1 MTCDSLNV
9 VELNVNVVKSGVGD
23 LGVGDLGTLFGDADE
38 ILIIGIDTPPDNDD
52 DATAADDGLEYE
64 VLIFAISSAL
74 FNNFCAF
81 SLISSFFLLSFS
93 SEIYK

>member
-9 VELNVNVVKSGVGD
+9 VELSVNVDKSGVGD

-38 ILIIGIDTPPDNDD
+38 ILIIGIDTPPDNDDD

-81 SLISSFFLLSFS
+81 SLISSFFRLSFS
-93 SEIYK
+93 SLI